1 MTMAITWN
9 LCTINWDAVS
19 AIATAVMAIA
29 TFISLRQ
36 NNKQLKEMKQQ
47 WAEEHQPRVD
57 CSLEKMGGEV
67 YLAIIN
73 ISNNVATNVEI
84 KITTN
89 VTETQLLKR
98 TIDLFEKT
106 KFVIPPTYKKLI
118 NLYIPFYCDGNYD
131 GLYIDVRILINCK
144 VQDEYKMYLNEINLI
159 RSMEIPISSKELDN
173 INKTIDK
180 KKFM

>member
-1 MTMAITWN
+1 
-9 LCTINWDAVS
+9 
-19 AIATAVMAIA
+19 
-29 TFISLRQ
+29 
-36 NNKQLKEMKQQ
+36 MKKQ

-106 KFVIPPTYKKLI
+106 KFVIPPTYKKSELSTLI
-118 NLYIPFYCDGNYD
+118 LY
-131 GLYIDVRILINCK
+131 NC
-144 VQDEYKMYLNEINLI
+144 
-159 RSMEIPISSKELDN
+159 ISQRYVL
-173 INKTIDK
+173 
-180 KKFM
+180 FGW